1 MIMKNKTT
9 KLFGIFLILL
19 WFILPFVNAAADFVV
34 NSFSCTPSEA
44 AINDVF
50 SCTAQIR
57 NNGDAAGSVST
68 ATLYSDSNNWLEE
81 SNYAQSSGT
90 SVDPGQ
96 TTEVTFT
103 NLRAIKSGSNG
114 FSKVMLDD
122 VTDTYV
128 ADNNVE

>member
-34 NSFSCTPSEA
+34 NTFSCTPSEI

-50 SCTAQIR
+50 SCTAQIK

-68 ATLYSDSNNWLEE
+68 ATLYPDAGNWLEE
-81 SNYAQSSGT
+81 SSYAQASGS

-103 NLRAIKSGSNG
+103 NLRSVLSGNNG
-114 FSKVMLDD
+114 FSKIMLDD
-122 VTDTYV
+122 
-128 ADNNVE
+128 